1 MPAPPRLPRGPKP
14 RALLIELIPVL
25 AETGWVAPAQL
36 PTVLINDSIHGLAY
50 PSPPAP
56 SRSVSASSQDR
67 TRTYN
72 FHLVRMAL

>member
-36 PTVLINDSIHGLAY
+36 PTVLINDSIHGLAF
-50 PSPPAP
+50 PSLQRCHAL
-56 SRSVSASSQDR
+56 
-67 TRTYN
+67 
-72 FHLVRMAL
+72 FLLVAKIGLEPTTSIL